1 MCHRHAFEE
10 EEVMKIKTN
19 LRAGSGGRCA
29 GGGSAGG
36 STGGGSGGGGSG
48 GGHNST
54 TPDPVPVYVA
64 PVSRCVGA

>member
-1 MCHRHAFEE
+1 
-10 EEVMKIKTN
+10 MKIKTN
-19 LRAGSGGRCA
+19 LRAGAGGRCA
-29 GGGSAGG
+29 GGGGANSGG
-36 STGGGSGGGGSG
+36 VNGGGASG